1 MIPLMKLNVNIKYSL
16 NNQKI
21 IVILL
26 SRQKTRAKKRPK
38 FGISWL
44 NCTTQT
50 PPNISVSCSLKLI
63 FSTFSIYPLH

>member
-50 PPNISVSCSLKLI
+50 HYVPG
-63 FSTFSIYPLH
+63 ST